1 MENMISLSSFRL
13 YYLNIMYL
21 DYIINFF
28 TEPSNS
34 TVYIFTWSKKMFC
47 EKYLRNLVKTSNK
60 RVP

>member
-1 MENMISLSSFRL
+1 MENMISLFLLRL

-34 TVYIFTWSKKMFC
+34 TVYIFN
-47 EKYLRNLVKTSNK
+47 YLVKEN
-60 RVP
+60 VL